1 MITPRLSLSKNTLGR
16 EQPQTDSNAR
26 LRLIS
31 GCVASDPVD
40 DPSPPIGDPP
50 DDDAQDEPY
59 DDADDDEN
67 EDEDD
72 D

>member
-1 MITPRLSLSKNTLGR
+1 MITPRLSFSKNALGR
-16 EQPQTDSNAR
+16 KQPQTDSNVR
-26 LRLIS
+26 LRYFS
-31 GCVASDPVD
+31 GCLVSDPVD

-59 DDADDDEN
+59 DDEDDD

>member
-1 MITPRLSLSKNTLGR
+1 MSTLLLFFSKKVFGR
-16 EQPQTDSNAR
+16 EQPQTDSNAK

-50 DDDAQDEPY
+50 DDDQDEPC
-59 DDADDDEN
+59 DDEDD